1 MTIEQRL
8 YQLEKRNKRLTIALT
23 MTVVEMCAVVTMAAT
38 GEKYSEFDIVK
49 ARHIFVTNDAGDI
62 VVGLGANDG
71 GDGLVWTRSAE
82 GKELVRL
89 TATVGDEGPVM
100 TYQPNGKELVKLTS
114 TVKDANKPATAV
126 LQTFSMNQLLI

>member
-23 MTVVEMCAVVTMAAT
+23 MTVVAMCAVATT

-49 ARHIFVTNDAGDI
+49 ALHIFVTSDACDI

-114 TVKDANKPATAV
+114 TVKGANKPATAV
-126 LQTFSMNQLLI
+126 LQTFSINQLLI